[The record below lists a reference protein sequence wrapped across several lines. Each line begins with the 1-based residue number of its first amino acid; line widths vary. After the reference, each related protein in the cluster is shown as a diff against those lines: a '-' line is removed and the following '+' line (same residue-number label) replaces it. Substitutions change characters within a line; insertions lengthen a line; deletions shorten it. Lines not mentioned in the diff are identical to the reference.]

1 MTSFLIAKQVEKKHE
16 AFDVKLLN
24 NQQLIIC
31 NLKKLIKKQFI
42 QR

>member
-24 NQQLIIC
+24 NQLIIC

>member
-24 NQQLIIC
+24 NQQLIC